1 MQNIAAKVLLFFH
14 ICNLFA
20 QKYTNR
26 ATRHCHEWL
35 LIGYF
40 SPFCWV
46 VHAHF
51 YLPLSTPSLTM
62 LKTNACSVLNLDCA
76 LNATKSS
83 ST

>member
-26 ATRHCHEWL
+26 ATRHSHEWL

-46 VHAHF
+46 GEQKRAKKEV
-51 YLPLSTPSLTM
+51 LLSLF
-62 LKTNACSVLNLDCA
+62 
-76 LNATKSS
+76 
-83 ST
+83 